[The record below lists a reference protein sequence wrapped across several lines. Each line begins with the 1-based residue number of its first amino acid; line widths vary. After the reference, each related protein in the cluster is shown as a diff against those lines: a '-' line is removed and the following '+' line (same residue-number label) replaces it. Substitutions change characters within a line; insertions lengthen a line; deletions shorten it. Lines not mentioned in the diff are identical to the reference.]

1 MDPTNMQTHVH
12 CAPYKLTAFWK
23 NDETKASIFF
33 SICKTINLNHSLF
46 IVKLRLPQ
54 NMGLPLKKMGLP
66 LNNIRLPLKN
76 FMKIKGSPQRIPY
89 LIFFLIL
96 PLKKSSIF
104 ITYPCRIFISK

>member
-46 IVKLRLPQ
+46 KVKLRLPQ

-89 LIFFLIL
+89 LIF
-96 PLKKSSIF
+96 LKF
-104 ITYPCRIFISK
+104 YP